1 MTRPKRFYQSPD
13 EIEAVVRGFES
24 CALQPSDLDHGAHLT
39 VALWYLSRL
48 TDAEATDRMRAGLY
62 RFLDHHGIGREK
74 YNETITLFWIKR
86 VRRFLDDAD
95 IARSLADLANEAIAL
110 FGDSR
115 LAFDYYSKER
125 INSEPAKSS
134 WVEPDIK
141 PLDF

>member
-1 MTRPKRFYQSPD
+1 MTGPKRLYQSPD

-24 CALQPSDLDHGAHLT
+24 CTLPPSELDHAAHLA

-48 TDAEATDRMRAGLY
+48 TDAEAAGAIRKGLY
-62 RFLDHHGIGREK
+62 RFLDHHGIGRGK

-95 IARSLADLANEAIAL
+95 INRSLADLANEAIAR

-115 LAFDYYSKER
+115 LAFDYYSRER
-125 INSEPAKSS
+125 INSEAAKSS
-134 WVEPDIK
+134 WVEPDLK